1 MSNILK
7 EMQREIELQSRGKPI
22 IIQTGAPQPNPSTKG
37 GIKTSTVVLSIVLTV
52 VVVATVVVAIIVVNK
67 NAEHSANVN
76 LVHMEEEDS
85 DEDWHDLSD
94 DYPKMLDKSKSLKN
108 SQKSDRDPNFTLLED
123 LM

>member
-22 IIQTGAPQPNPSTKG
+22 IIQTGAPSQPTKG

-67 NAEHSANVN
+67 NAEHSANTN
-76 LVHMEEEDS
+76 LVRMEEEDS

-108 SQKSDRDPNFTLLED
+108 SQQKNDNRDPNFTLLED